1 MEKSVKEQQGFRLP
15 DPIGKFLQ
23 SCGFP
28 DMLLARF
35 AGVYFLIAGVM
46 VRGAAKEKLDVIA
59 AWKDYVSESSFGG
72 MIVWI
77 LIAFTALTLLYALV
91 PERFRFFDQAALF
104 AGVLS
109 FSLSV
114 VWRNDNYY
122 LAIGLSL
129 VAVIFLSYGM
139 TKLDHT
145 RLEKMPD
152 WTCAAII
159 FSVAAA
165 VTAYIFVTTWD
176 RHRVFS
182 TCTFDFGIFA
192 QMFHSLG
199 TDLTANTTCERD
211 EMLSHFNV
219 HASYIYY
226 LLVPF
231 YKLHPSEDT
240 LFFSQ
245 AVLSMGG
252 LIPLYMLAKRHGYKG
267 LQRIAVC
274 MIYIFCSG
282 LLAPCYYEFH
292 ENCFLPTLLMCLL
305 YAVDQRKYIAVYV
318 CTVLVCIVKEDAPLY
333 VMCIGMFLFFDEK
346 SRRRLHGLAITVLSG
361 VYFMAIMRYLTEH
374 GDGKMMTSSRFGIL
388 TIDADAGFVGII
400 RNVLTDPAYFFS
412 LLVQEQTLLFFLQTM
427 IPVLFLP
434 LMTRKIR
441 RFWLI
446 IPYVVMNLVIGAGY
460 GYAANIG
467 FQYIFGPSALLIYM
481 VLTNLDDM
489 EPKRRTTMAVVAAG
503 VSVITACSLVSVKL
517 SYYDSYVNRTEHY
530 QNMEACLDTVP
541 KDGSVLANIWFLP
554 HVADRREV
562 YSFDKKDLI
571 PDPSAEGAYI
581 GVYDLDKYDFLVL
594 SRADENTDFAMPYI
608 EQAGFTLFNE
618 TENYIVIY
626 VSPDYL
632 AAHPDC
638 LKAVS

>member
-1 MEKSVKEQQGFRLP
+1 MDNSVKEQRWPQLP
-15 DPIGKFLQ
+15 DPVGKFLKG
-23 SCGFP
+23 CGFP
-28 DMLLARF
+28 DMLLTRF
-35 AGVYFLIAGVM
+35 AGVYFLIAGAM
-46 VRGAAKEKLDVIA
+46 VRSAAKDKIDVIG
-59 AWKDYVSESSFGG
+59 AWKDYVNGSSFGG
-72 MIVWI
+72 MVAWI
-77 LIAFTALTLLYALV
+77 LVCFAALTLLYALL
-91 PERFRFFDQAALF
+91 PERLRFFDQAMLF
-104 AGVLS
+104 TGVLS

-114 VWRNDNYY
+114 VWRADNYY
-122 LAIGLSL
+122 LAIGVSL
-129 VAVIFLSYGM
+129 VAVVFLSYGM
-139 TKLDHT
+139 SKLCHES
-145 RLEKMPD
+145 LEKMPD

-199 TDLTANTTCERD
+199 TDLSADTTCERD
-211 EMLSHFNV
+211 YLLSHFKV

-252 LIPLYMLAKRHGYKG
+252 VIPLYLLAKRHGYRG
-267 LQRIAVC
+267 LHRISVC

-292 ENCFLPTLLMCLL
+292 ENCFLPTLLMCLM
-305 YAVDQRKYIAVYV
+305 YAVDQRKYIAVYIF
-318 CTVLVCIVKEDAPLY
+318 TVLVCIVKEDAPLY

-346 SRRRLHGLAITVLSG
+346 SRARLHGLVMTVLSG
-361 VYFMAIMRYLTEH
+361 IYFVLIMHYLTEY

-388 TIDADAGFVGII
+388 TIDADAGFAGIVK
-400 RNVLTDPAYFFS
+400 NVLTDPAYFFS
-412 LLVQEQTLLFFLQTM
+412 LFVQEQTLLFFLQTM
-427 IPVLFLP
+427 LPVLFLP

-481 VLTNLDDM
+481 VLVNLDDM
-489 EPKRRTTMAVVAAG
+489 EPKKRSTMAVVAAG

-517 SYYDSYVNRTEHY
+517 SYYDSYKNRPEHY

-541 KDGSVLANIWFLP
+541 RDASVLSNIWFLP
-554 HVADRREV
+554 HIAERREL

-571 PDPSAEGAYI
+571 PDPAAEGAYT

-608 EQAGFTLFNE
+608 EAAGFTLFNE

-632 AAHPDC
+632 AAHPDA
-638 LKAVS
+638 LDAVH